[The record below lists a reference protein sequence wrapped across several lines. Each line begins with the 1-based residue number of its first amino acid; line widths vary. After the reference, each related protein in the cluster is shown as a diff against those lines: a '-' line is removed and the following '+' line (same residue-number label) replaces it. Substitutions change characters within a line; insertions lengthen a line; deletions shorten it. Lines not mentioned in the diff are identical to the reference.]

1 MDFDIVPSWRVNVT
15 VSSTELG
22 QNPNLYYDVSMT
34 RWHKRHDMPDHL
46 AGLRYDVD
54 DDLQC
59 IGVFDGSWS
68 GSLQL
73 WLFTKGFRLDHV
85 AAAASHINAAGF
97 AGSWLSFL
105 STIRKS

>member
-1 MDFDIVPSWRVNVT
+1 MDFDIVPTWRVNVT
-15 VSSTELG
+15 VSSTELA
-22 QNPNLYYDVSMT
+22 QNPNLYYDVSVT
-34 RWHKRHDMPDHL
+34 GRHKRHDRPDHL
-46 AGLRYDVD
+46 AGLRCDLD

-97 AGSWLSFL
+97 AGSWLSFP
-105 STIRKS
+105 STCRNR